1 MKRLVAFYFVLTLS
15 CAAGAGPKEAKSLRG
30 LRRFDVLI
38 EHLDADAESIGLN
51 ADTLKVDVELRLR
64 TAGIKTVSDPEA
76 PYVYVYITVLRIEAL
91 RGAAYSVAVRVQS
104 NVKIIQTGKMTNAT
118 IWESG
123 KIGTGSSVLLRDAVR
138 KTIGGLVDQLTH
150 DILSVR

>member
-15 CAAGAGPKEAKSLRG
+15 GAAGAGPKQAESLRG
-30 LRRFDVLI
+30 LKRFDVLI
-38 EHLDADAESIGLN
+38 EHLNADEESIGLN
-51 ADTLKVDVELRLR
+51 TDTLKVDVELRLR
-64 TAGIKTVSDPEA
+64 TAGIKIVSDLDA
-76 PYVYVYITVLRIEAL
+76 PYVYVCINVLRIEDL
-91 RGAAYSVAVRVQS
+91 RVAAYSVAVRVQS